1 MTTSCGSFLKFPKKK
16 KCYLKTEKELGFKL
30 TFLWSLERHCPDSL
44 AGPNL
49 CPGQIFPSSH
59 LSGMSLDMAATPGT
73 CDKGELPQLHRC
85 KTISVLS
92 FYSEI
97 WQKRTT
103 GTNLGTV
110 FDLLLH
116 WKLPVQLLLQW
127 PVRRSLLNS
136 FDLESQG
143 LIPCPPLSSELMEVP
158 TCEGILPTSAR
169 GADCFLQQVHR

>member
-1 MTTSCGSFLKFPKKK
+1 MITSCDSFLKFPKKLL
-16 KCYLKTEKELGFKL
+16 LKNREGTGIQTDFSLIFKETPSSF
-30 TFLWSLERHCPDSL
+30 SL
-44 AGPNL
+44 GPNL

-59 LSGMSLDMAATPGT
+59 LSGTLLGMAATT
-73 CDKGELPQLHRC
+73 RAFDKGELPQFHKC

-97 WQKRTT
+97 WQKCTT
-103 GTNLGTV
+103 GMNSGTV
-110 FDLLLH
+110 FDLLPH

-127 PVRRSLLNS
+127 PMRSSHLNS
-136 FDLESQG
+136 FDLENQG

-158 TCEGILPTSAR
+158 TCEGILPASAW